1 MMWLGIFAAVAV
13 MWLVMT
19 MVAKESRGAAEG
31 HQKVTDEEFLAALPN
46 VDPETA
52 LRIRAIIS
60 DQLDVP
66 LHDLHPSNRFIEDLK
81 AD

>member
-1 MMWLGIFAAVAV
+1 MIWIGILLAAVSVFVIFTAA
-13 MWLVMT
+13 MRD
-19 MVAKESRGAAEG
+19 SRSMPRG
-31 HQKVTDEEFLAALPN
+31 HQKVTDEEFLAAVPFAT
-46 VDPETA
+46 PEKA

-66 LHDLHPSNRFIEDLK
+66 LHDLHPNDRFVEDLR

>member
-1 MMWLGIFAAVAV
+1 MKWIGILLGAVSAFMVFASA
-13 MWLVMT
+13 M
-19 MVAKESRGAAEG
+19 RGARSMSG
-31 HQKVTDEEFLAALPN
+31 GQQKVTDEEFLAAVPFAT
-46 VDPETA
+46 PEKA

-66 LHDLHPSNRFIEDLK
+66 LHDLHPSDRFVEDLR